1 MVDREIEEQIGG
13 GDLWHDALEGGVRL
27 DGGGPLDPTA
37 ITAADHADLPVRPAL
52 LGDPINR
59 VVAVLA
65 LVSERDPLAV
75 ALITAPRVLND
86 VYVTAPGPPFACE
99 FREVF
104 PAVWRSLEDCG
115 IFAILGRADNFG
127 DEFYAIAHF
136 DPDALLGLRLHRGLA
151 QLRVERG
158 RVYQKGII
166 A

>member
-37 ITAADHADLPVRPAL
+37 ITAADHADLSVRPAL

-59 VVAVLA
+59 VVTVLA
-65 LVSERDPLAV
+65 LVSEGDPLAV

-104 PAVWRSLEDCG
+104 PPIWRSLEDGG
-115 IFAILGRADNFG
+115 IFSVIGGPDDVG
-127 DEFYAIAHF
+127 DEFYAVAHL
-136 DPDALLGLRLHRGLA
+136 DLDAPLSLRLHHRLA
-151 QLRVERG
+151 QLRM
-158 RVYQKGII
+158 
-166 A
+166 